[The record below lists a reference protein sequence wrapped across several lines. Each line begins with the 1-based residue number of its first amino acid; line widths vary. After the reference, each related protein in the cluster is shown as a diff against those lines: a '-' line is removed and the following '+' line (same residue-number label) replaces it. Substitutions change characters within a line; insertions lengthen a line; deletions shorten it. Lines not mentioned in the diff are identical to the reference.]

1 MDWTE
6 EQESAINEE
15 GQNIIV
21 SAGAGSGKTAVL
33 SERVI
38 RKLKQGIN
46 IKNLL
51 ILTFTNAAA
60 GEMKDRIRKKIKKE
74 ENLKEQLDYLDEAYI
89 TTFDSFA
96 LSLIKKY
103 NYILNIPKNI
113 KPIDSLIIT
122 IKKREILENILED
135 LYKEKNPK
143 FTNLINNFCTKNDD
157 EIAKSI
163 IKIYDELDK
172 KTNKKEYLNTYLN
185 TYYNEETIKKNI
197 NEYTNN
203 LIEIEQEI
211 ESLLE
216 IMQTETD
223 EKYYQKLTDTLS
235 PISNSKRYND
245 LIKINEISLP
255 RVSKETT
262 EEGKT
267 IKTKISDNI
276 KKLQKSLKYKD
287 EEEIKQGIE
296 QTKDHVSI
304 IIEILNKLDDQI
316 TKYKNENYA
325 YEFNDI
331 AKMAINL
338 VKENKVIKE
347 EIKNTYNEILVDE
360 YQDTSDLQ
368 EEFLKEIENNNLYMV
383 GDIKQSIYRFRNA
396 NPSIF
401 KEKYEKYSKN
411 INGLK
416 IDLVKNFRSRKEVLN
431 NINEIFNLIMDKT
444 IGGADYQKEHQ
455 MVFGNSVYE
464 NEGKTNQNN
473 NLEIYNYQ
481 EDKNYTKEEIEA
493 FIIANDIK
501 TKINNKYQILKD
513 KKLQNITYNDFCII
527 MDRGSAFD
535 TYKKVFE
542 YMQIPLSIMQDEV
555 LTTKEDILV
564 LKNIISLII
573 KIKENKLDK
582 EAEYYFTSISRSFLI
597 EETDKNIFEILK
609 NDKIKETNLY
619 KTLKEISQDLD
630 KTSTIEIIDKILKNL
645 NYYENLI
652 KLGNI
657 EASIIRIEKIKE
669 LANAL
674 KDLNYTI
681 TDTKN
686 YLEKVIEENQEIKY
700 SLNTSSSNSVQ
711 LMNIHKSKGLEFSI
725 CYFSGMHKPFNK
737 QDIKERFIYDN
748 KYGIITPYF
757 SEGIGETILK
767 DLTKQKYLEEDISER
782 IRLFYVDVTRAKE
795 KMIIV
800 TTLEKETEYQT
811 NIVEDKI
818 RKSYTSFQDILNS
831 IKQNLTKYIKEVDL
845 EKIPLSKDYIT
856 KIKTNKKINKTDK
869 IINKK
874 QIKIENSL
882 IEEKKASKSIKKLLT
897 QEEIKNME
905 YGTKMHELFETTD
918 FKSPKNQAVKSLV
931 EKLNI
936 KDEKIYKEH
945 EFILTENE
953 EEYHGII
960 DLLIE
965 YKDHIKIIDYK
976 LQNTKDEAYL
986 NQLETYKKYVN
997 QISNKKVKLY
1007 LYSILNNELIEITK

>member
-1 MDWTE
+1 
-6 EQESAINEE
+6 
-15 GQNIIV
+15 
-21 SAGAGSGKTAVL
+21 
-33 SERVI
+33 
-38 RKLKQGIN
+38 
-46 IKNLL
+46 
-51 ILTFTNAAA
+51 
-60 GEMKDRIRKKIKKE
+60 MKDRIRKKIKKE

-396 NPSIF
+396 NPGIF

-800 TTLEKETEYQT
+800 TTLDKETEYQT

>member
-172 KTNKKEYLNTYLN
+172 KTNKKEYLNTYLS

-203 LIEIEQEI
+203 LIELEQEI

-223 EKYYQKLTDTLS
+223 EKYYQKLTDILN
-235 PISNSKRYND
+235 PISNPKRYND

-338 VKENKVIKE
+338 VKENKAIKE

-455 MVFGNSVYE
+455 MVFGNNVYE

-582 EAEYYFTSISRSFLI
+582 EAKYYFTSISRSFLI

-657 EASIIRIEKIKE
+657 EASVIRIEKIKE
-669 LANAL
+669 LANTL

-800 TTLEKETEYQT
+800 TTLDKETEYQT
-811 NIVEDKI
+811 SIVEDKI
-818 RKSYTSFQDILNS
+818 RKTYTSFQDILNS
-831 IKQNLTKYIKEVDL
+831 IKQNLTKYIKEIDL

-856 KIKTNKKINKTDK
+856 KIKTNKTINETDK
-869 IINKK
+869 IKNKK

-882 IEEKKASKSIKKLLT
+882 IEEKKASKNIKKLLT

-918 FKSPKNQAVKSLV
+918 FKSPKNQVVKSLV

>member
-6 EQESAINEE
+6 EQKSAINEE

-33 SERVI
+33 SERVL

-96 LSLIKKY
+96 LTLIKKY

-135 LYKEKNPK
+135 LYKEKNQK
-143 FTNLINNFCTKNDD
+143 FTNLINDFCTKNDD
-157 EIAKSI
+157 EVAKSI

-172 KTNKKEYLNTYLN
+172 KTNKKEYLNTYLS

-223 EKYYQKLTDTLS
+223 EKYYQKLTDILN
-235 PISNSKRYND
+235 PISNPKRYND
-245 LIKINEISLP
+245 LIKINEISIP

-338 VKENKVIKE
+338 VKENKTIKE

-455 MVFGNSVYE
+455 MVFGNNVYE

-609 NDKIKETNLY
+609 NGKIKETKLY
-619 KTLKEISQDLD
+619 KALKEISQDLD
-630 KTSTIEIIDKILKNL
+630 KTSIIEIIDKILKNL

-669 LANAL
+669 LANTL

-800 TTLEKETEYQT
+800 TTLDKETEYQT
-811 NIVEDKI
+811 SIVEDKI
-818 RKSYTSFQDILNS
+818 RKTYTSFQDILNS
-831 IKQNLTKYIKEVDL
+831 IKQNLTKYIKEIDL
-845 EKIPLSKDYIT
+845 EKVPLSKDYIT
-856 KIKTNKKINKTDK
+856 KIKTNKTINKTDK

-882 IEEKKASKSIKKLLT
+882 IEEKKASKNIKKLLT

-918 FKSPKNQAVKSLV
+918 FKSPKNQVVKSLV

>member
-1 MDWTE
+1 
-6 EQESAINEE
+6 
-15 GQNIIV
+15 
-21 SAGAGSGKTAVL
+21 
-33 SERVI
+33 
-38 RKLKQGIN
+38 
-46 IKNLL
+46 
-51 ILTFTNAAA
+51 
-60 GEMKDRIRKKIKKE
+60 MKDRIRKKIKKE

>member
-1 MDWTE
+1 
-6 EQESAINEE
+6 
-15 GQNIIV
+15 
-21 SAGAGSGKTAVL
+21 
-33 SERVI
+33 
-38 RKLKQGIN
+38 
-46 IKNLL
+46 
-51 ILTFTNAAA
+51 
-60 GEMKDRIRKKIKKE
+60 MKDRIRKKIKKE

-143 FTNLINNFCTKNDD
+143 FINLINNFCTKNDD

-172 KTNKKEYLNTYLN
+172 KTNKKEYLNTYLS

-223 EKYYQKLTDTLS
+223 EKYYQKLTDMLS
-235 PISNSKRYND
+235 PISNPKRYND
-245 LIKINEISLP
+245 LIKINEISIP

-582 EAEYYFTSISRSFLI
+582 EAKYYFTSISRSFLI

-619 KTLKEISQDLD
+619 KTLK
-630 KTSTIEIIDKILKNL
+630 
-645 NYYENLI
+645 
-652 KLGNI
+652 
-657 EASIIRIEKIKE
+657 
-669 LANAL
+669 
-674 KDLNYTI
+674 
-681 TDTKN
+681 
-686 YLEKVIEENQEIKY
+686 
-700 SLNTSSSNSVQ
+700 
-711 LMNIHKSKGLEFSI
+711 
-725 CYFSGMHKPFNK
+725 
-737 QDIKERFIYDN
+737 
-748 KYGIITPYF
+748 
-757 SEGIGETILK
+757 
-767 DLTKQKYLEEDISER
+767 
-782 IRLFYVDVTRAKE
+782 
-795 KMIIV
+795 
-800 TTLEKETEYQT
+800 
-811 NIVEDKI
+811 
-818 RKSYTSFQDILNS
+818 
-831 IKQNLTKYIKEVDL
+831 
-845 EKIPLSKDYIT
+845 
-856 KIKTNKKINKTDK
+856 
-869 IINKK
+869 
-874 QIKIENSL
+874 
-882 IEEKKASKSIKKLLT
+882 
-897 QEEIKNME
+897 
-905 YGTKMHELFETTD
+905 
-918 FKSPKNQAVKSLV
+918 
-931 EKLNI
+931 
-936 KDEKIYKEH
+936 
-945 EFILTENE
+945 
-953 EEYHGII
+953 
-960 DLLIE
+960 
-965 YKDHIKIIDYK
+965 
-976 LQNTKDEAYL
+976 
-986 NQLETYKKYVN
+986 
-997 QISNKKVKLY
+997 
-1007 LYSILNNELIEITK
+1007 

>member
-33 SERVI
+33 SERVL

-60 GEMKDRIRKKIKKE
+60 GEMKDRIREKIKKE

-296 QTKDHVSI
+296 QTKDYVSI

-800 TTLEKETEYQT
+800 TTLDKETEYQT

-831 IKQNLTKYIKEVDL
+831 IKQNLTKYKKEVDL

-856 KIKTNKKINKTDK
+856 KIKTNKKINKIDK

>member
-1 MDWTE
+1 
-6 EQESAINEE
+6 
-15 GQNIIV
+15 
-21 SAGAGSGKTAVL
+21 
-33 SERVI
+33 
-38 RKLKQGIN
+38 
-46 IKNLL
+46 
-51 ILTFTNAAA
+51 
-60 GEMKDRIRKKIKKE
+60 MKDRIRKKIKKE

-143 FTNLINNFCTKNDD
+143 FINLINNFCTKNDD

-172 KTNKKEYLNTYLN
+172 KTNKKEYLNTYLS

-223 EKYYQKLTDTLS
+223 EKYYQKLTDMLS
-235 PISNSKRYND
+235 PISNPKRYND
-245 LIKINEISLP
+245 LIKINEISIP

-582 EAEYYFTSISRSFLI
+582 EAKYYFTSISRSFLI

-657 EASIIRIEKIKE
+657 EASVIRIEKIKE
-669 LANAL
+669 LANTL

-800 TTLEKETEYQT
+800 TTLDKETEYQT
-811 NIVEDKI
+811 SIVEDKI
-818 RKSYTSFQDILNS
+818 RKTYTSFQDILNS
-831 IKQNLTKYIKEVDL
+831 IKQNLTKYIKEIDL

-856 KIKTNKKINKTDK
+856 KIKTNKTINKTDK

-882 IEEKKASKSIKKLLT
+882 IEEKKASKNIKKLLT

-918 FKSPKNQAVKSLV
+918 FKSPKNQVVKSLV

>member
-535 TYKKVFE
+535 TYKKIFE

-918 FKSPKNQAVKSLV
+918 FKLPKNQAVKSLV

>member
-143 FTNLINNFCTKNDD
+143 FINLINNFCTKNDD

-172 KTNKKEYLNTYLN
+172 KTNKKEYLNTYLS

-223 EKYYQKLTDTLS
+223 EKYYQKLTDMLS
-235 PISNSKRYND
+235 PISNPKRYND
-245 LIKINEISLP
+245 LIKINEISIP

-582 EAEYYFTSISRSFLI
+582 EAKYYFTSISRSFLI

-657 EASIIRIEKIKE
+657 EASVIRIEKIKE
-669 LANAL
+669 LANTL

-800 TTLEKETEYQT
+800 TTLDKETEYQT
-811 NIVEDKI
+811 SIVEDKI
-818 RKSYTSFQDILNS
+818 RKTYTSFQDILNS
-831 IKQNLTKYIKEVDL
+831 IKQNLTKYIKEIDL

-856 KIKTNKKINKTDK
+856 KIKTNKTINKTDK

-882 IEEKKASKSIKKLLT
+882 IEEKKASKNIKKLLT

-918 FKSPKNQAVKSLV
+918 FKSPKNQVVKSLV

>member
-172 KTNKKEYLNTYLN
+172 KTNKKEYLNTYLS

-223 EKYYQKLTDTLS
+223 EKYYQKLTDILN
-235 PISNSKRYND
+235 PISNPKRYND

-597 EETDKNIFEILK
+597 EETDKKIFEILK

-681 TDTKN
+681 TDTKK

-800 TTLEKETEYQT
+800 TTLDKETEYQT

>member
-1 MDWTE
+1 
-6 EQESAINEE
+6 
-15 GQNIIV
+15 
-21 SAGAGSGKTAVL
+21 
-33 SERVI
+33 
-38 RKLKQGIN
+38 
-46 IKNLL
+46 
-51 ILTFTNAAA
+51 
-60 GEMKDRIRKKIKKE
+60 MKDRIRKKIKEE

-619 KTLKEISQDLD
+619 KTLKEISQDLN

-800 TTLEKETEYQT
+800 TTLDKETEYQT

>member
-172 KTNKKEYLNTYLN
+172 KTNKKEYLNTYLS

-223 EKYYQKLTDTLS
+223 EKYYQKLTDILN
-235 PISNSKRYND
+235 PISNPKRYND

-597 EETDKNIFEILK
+597 EETDKKIFEILK

-681 TDTKN
+681 TDTKK

-800 TTLEKETEYQT
+800 TTLDKETEYQT

-856 KIKTNKKINKTDK
+856 KIKINKKINKTDK

>member
-1 MDWTE
+1 
-6 EQESAINEE
+6 
-15 GQNIIV
+15 
-21 SAGAGSGKTAVL
+21 
-33 SERVI
+33 
-38 RKLKQGIN
+38 
-46 IKNLL
+46 
-51 ILTFTNAAA
+51 
-60 GEMKDRIRKKIKKE
+60 MKDRIRKKIKKE

-172 KTNKKEYLNTYLN
+172 KTNKKEYLNTYLS

-203 LIEIEQEI
+203 LIELEQEI

-223 EKYYQKLTDTLS
+223 EKYYQKLTDILN
-235 PISNSKRYND
+235 PISNPKRYND

-338 VKENKVIKE
+338 VKENKAIKE

-455 MVFGNSVYE
+455 MVFGNNVYE

-582 EAEYYFTSISRSFLI
+582 EAKYYFTSISRSFLI

-657 EASIIRIEKIKE
+657 EASVIRIEKIKE
-669 LANAL
+669 LANTL

-800 TTLEKETEYQT
+800 TTLDKETEYQT
-811 NIVEDKI
+811 SIVEDKI
-818 RKSYTSFQDILNS
+818 RKTYTSFQDILNS
-831 IKQNLTKYIKEVDL
+831 IKQNLTKYIKEIDL

-856 KIKTNKKINKTDK
+856 KIKTNKTINETDK

-882 IEEKKASKSIKKLLT
+882 IEEKKASKNIKKLLT

-918 FKSPKNQAVKSLV
+918 FKSPKNQVVKSLV

>member
-1 MDWTE
+1 
-6 EQESAINEE
+6 
-15 GQNIIV
+15 
-21 SAGAGSGKTAVL
+21 
-33 SERVI
+33 
-38 RKLKQGIN
+38 
-46 IKNLL
+46 
-51 ILTFTNAAA
+51 
-60 GEMKDRIRKKIKKE
+60 MKDRIRKKIKKE

-135 LYKEKNPK
+135 LYKEKNQK
-143 FTNLINNFCTKNDD
+143 FTNLINDFCTKNDD

-172 KTNKKEYLNTYLN
+172 KTNKKEYLNTYLS

-203 LIEIEQEI
+203 LIELEQEI

-223 EKYYQKLTDTLS
+223 EKYYQKLTDILN
-235 PISNSKRYND
+235 PISNPKRYND

-296 QTKDHVSI
+296 QTKNHVSI

-338 VKENKVIKE
+338 VKENKTIKE

-401 KEKYEKYSKN
+401 KEKYEKYSNN

-455 MVFGNSVYE
+455 MVFGNNVYE

-609 NDKIKETNLY
+609 NGKIKETNLY
-619 KTLKEISQDLD
+619 KALKEISQDLD
-630 KTSTIEIIDKILKNL
+630 KTSIIEIIDKILKNL

-669 LANAL
+669 LANTL

-800 TTLEKETEYQT
+800 TTLDKETEYQT

-818 RKSYTSFQDILNS
+818 RKTYTSFQDILNS
-831 IKQNLTKYIKEVDL
+831 IKQNLTKYIKEIDL

-856 KIKTNKKINKTDK
+856 KIKTNKTINKTDK

-882 IEEKKASKSIKKLLT
+882 IEEKKASKNIKKLLT

-918 FKSPKNQAVKSLV
+918 FKSPKNQVVKSLV

>member
-216 IMQTETD
+216 IIQTETD

-296 QTKDHVSI
+296 QTKDYVSI

-669 LANAL
+669 LVNAL

-800 TTLEKETEYQT
+800 TTLDKETEYQT
-811 NIVEDKI
+811 SIVEDKI

>member
-1 MDWTE
+1 
-6 EQESAINEE
+6 
-15 GQNIIV
+15 
-21 SAGAGSGKTAVL
+21 
-33 SERVI
+33 
-38 RKLKQGIN
+38 
-46 IKNLL
+46 
-51 ILTFTNAAA
+51 
-60 GEMKDRIRKKIKKE
+60 MKDRIRKKIKKE

-96 LSLIKKY
+96 LTLIKKY

-135 LYKEKNPK
+135 LYKEKNQK
-143 FTNLINNFCTKNDD
+143 FTNLINDFCTKNDD
-157 EIAKSI
+157 EVAKSI

-172 KTNKKEYLNTYLN
+172 KTNKKEYLNTYLS

-223 EKYYQKLTDTLS
+223 EKYYQKLTDILN
-235 PISNSKRYND
+235 PISNPKRYND
-245 LIKINEISLP
+245 LIKINEISIP

-338 VKENKVIKE
+338 VKENKTIKE

-455 MVFGNSVYE
+455 MVFGNNVYE

-609 NDKIKETNLY
+609 NGKIKETKLY
-619 KTLKEISQDLD
+619 KALKEISQDLD
-630 KTSTIEIIDKILKNL
+630 KTSIIEIIDKILKNL

-669 LANAL
+669 LANTL

-800 TTLEKETEYQT
+800 TTLDKETEYQT
-811 NIVEDKI
+811 SIVEDKI
-818 RKSYTSFQDILNS
+818 RKTYTSFQDILNS
-831 IKQNLTKYIKEVDL
+831 IKQNLTKYIKEIDL
-845 EKIPLSKDYIT
+845 EKVPLSKDYIT
-856 KIKTNKKINKTDK
+856 KIKTNKTINKTDK

-882 IEEKKASKSIKKLLT
+882 IEEKKASKNIKKLLT

-918 FKSPKNQAVKSLV
+918 FKSPKNQVVKSLV